1 MVRRASGL
9 VPRLSFQCADSASD
23 HKKGLQCRPT
33 TSAYFVKRQLS
44 GMRVVMDEIAD
55 VVLAYLSFL
64 WLCRP
69 AAACCSDE
77 PPRVLEPE
85 LVPTFALPDFLWL
98 WLPAAACCCDV
109 PPRVP
114 DPALLLPD
122 VPEDLLSFLPI

>member
-1 MVRRASGL
+1 MQAYDISLLRQAAAS
-9 VPRLSFQCADSASD
+9 PHAPLSLTKS
-23 HKKGLQCRPT
+23 R
-33 TSAYFVKRQLS
+33 
-44 GMRVVMDEIAD
+44 D

-85 LVPTFALPDFLWL
+85 LVPTFPLPDFLWL